1 MATSYATSAQLSL
14 TPRLPTPPQPP
25 MEAFGRITGQ
35 SRLIRETLSKARALA
50 RVNTSVLLQGET
62 GSGKEVFAHALH
74 DNGPD
79 ASAPFVAVNCGGL
92 PRDVLA
98 SELFGYVDGAFT
110 GARRSGMIGRIEA
123 AQGGTLFLDE
133 IAEMPLDLQPFLLR
147 VLEDGEVYP
156 VGSTRPRSVRFRLVA
171 ACNRDLRAEAHS
183 GRFRL
188 DLYYRV
194 SVTSLSIP
202 PLRDRAD
209 DIPALVERFAREAAR
224 KHGLAVKHFSDEVLA
239 AFERYSWPGN
249 VRELRNVVESMVV
262 LTEGDVILLDT
273 LPKDVV
279 QAIPGSL
286 DRTMTGYASGLEL
299 IEREAI
305 RDSIRIHNGNLT
317 RVASDLSISRSTL
330 YLKIRRYAL
339 EPALTQ
345 IRLGTHP
352 AVD

>member
-1 MATSYATSAQLSL
+1 VET
-14 TPRLPTPPQPP
+14 
-25 MEAFGRITGQ
+25 FGRITGQ
-35 SRLIRETLSKARALA
+35 SRLIKETLTKARALA

-62 GSGKEVFAHALH
+62 GAGKEVFAHALH

-194 SVTSLSIP
+194 SVTSLAIP

-209 DIPALVERFAREAAR
+209 DIPALVERFAREAGR
-224 KHGLAVKHFSDEVLA
+224 KHGLPVKHFSDEVLA

-262 LTEGDVILLDT
+262 LTEGDMIMLET
-273 LPKDVV
+273 LPKEVA
-279 QAIPGSL
+279 QATEGVL
-286 DRTMTGYASGLEL
+286 DRTMTGDASGLEL

-305 RDSIRIHNGNLT
+305 RESLRAHHGNLT
-317 RVASDLSISRSTL
+317 RVASELSISRSTL

-339 EPALTQ
+339 EPALNQ
-345 IRLGTHP
+345 IRLGPHP